1 MGIRDGKDKDLCY
14 AVTKSL
20 LKLPLAITQKTGEV
34 SADCLALGER
44 IGQQNVSSSLQ
55 KSS

>member
-1 MGIRDGKDKDLCY
+1 MLCSHKIFDK
-14 AVTKSL
+14 
-20 LKLPLAITQKTGEV
+20 KLPLAITQKTGEV